1 MALFFDVTFECRSAE
16 ANNGK
21 IVITADGEGA
31 LAQDWEVRVALKAP
45 SGAIFRAKPVAA
57 DAAMADTDS
66 GIAILDYDIP
76 IGGDSLYQ
84 GGEYTVLFYVTDIT
98 GGGETLYTGSYLF
111 EPVVAP
117 DNLTSTLIEL
127 ETSLNCLN
135 GELVAT
141 DETDYTGW
149 TRDSRSIKI
158 VHPDIPGIATPA
170 DTTDTDSDVNVTVT
184 HINVTYQA
192 QLIVTVSKTD
202 ANNAMQGS
210 DFTVSWFQRHTANLY
225 EDVDVDCDNLLC
237 DVLSCLEQRFT
248 LLNAQ
253 ACTRGGWAQVPAA
266 ERANFEYC
274 MNLLQLA
281 KLFADCNNSTKFRL
295 YLNQAKELLNCSCGC
310 AESGAVAPFVTV
322 GGTESIAIIE

>member
-1 MALFFDVTFECRSAE
+1 MALFFDVTFECRSAN

-21 IVITADGEGA
+21 IVITADGEGG
-31 LAQDWEVRVALKAP
+31 LTPTWGVRIALKAP

-57 DAAMADTDS
+57 DATMADDDS
-66 GIAILDYDIP
+66 GVAILEYDIP
-76 IGGDSLYQ
+76 IGGDGKYQ
-84 GGEYTVLFYVTDIT
+84 GGEYTVLFYVTNVT
-98 GGGETLYTGSYLF
+98 SGGETLYTGSYLF

-158 VHPDIPGIATPA
+158 VHPDIPGINTPA
-170 DTTDTDSDVNVTVT
+170 DTTDTDADVNVTVT

-202 ANNAMQGS
+202 ADNEMQGS
-210 DFTVSWFQRHTANLY
+210 GFTVSWFQRHTANLY
-225 EDVDVDCDNLLC
+225 EDVAVDCDNLLC
-237 DVLSCLEQRFT
+237 DVLSCLEQKFS

-266 ERANFEYC
+266 ERANFEYS

-281 KLFADCNNSTKFRL
+281 KLFADCGNSTKFRQ
-295 YLNQAKELLNCSCGC
+295 YLTLAKENLNCSCGC
-310 AESGAVAPFVTV
+310 AETGAVAPFVTI
-322 GGTESIAIIE
+322 GGTESIAIVE